1 MDQPALDAAR
11 KRREPVKF
19 VISARRRPAKRQRS
33 ASGSAVARSAG
44 PAPVKVASAAPPAGG
59 ATAQPPSS
67 QSASQKQQVEP
78 TPVPVGPMGVPIFPP
93 RALWMFVRRSGFQA
107 TQRELERLLVHQRAP
122 AEANRT
128 GSDEADILRMQQ
140 VKEFAAHRSIT
151 LPPQVLR
158 VRNMAVDLARVQVS
172 LTILMYPEM

>member
-1 MDQPALDAAR
+1 MEQPALDAAR

-44 PAPVKVASAAPPAGG
+44 PAPVKVASAAPPAG

-128 GSDEADILRMQQ
+128 GSDEAEILRMQQ